1 MEHCQECAST
11 KEVRDMLCFRCR
23 VKTVTLHTERLA
35 QMREAGTTYREMEK
49 EIIDGARED
58 GRDIQRVGKSWT

>member
-1 MEHCQECAST
+1 
-11 KEVRDMLCFRCR
+11 MLCFRCR

-58 GRDIQRVGKSWT
+58 GRDIQKVGKSWT